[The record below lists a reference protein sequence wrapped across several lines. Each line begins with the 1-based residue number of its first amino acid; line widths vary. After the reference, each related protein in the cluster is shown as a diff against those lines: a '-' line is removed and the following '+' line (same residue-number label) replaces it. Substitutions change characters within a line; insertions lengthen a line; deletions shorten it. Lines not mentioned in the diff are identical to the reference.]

1 LLGVFNKYNCLAAI
15 SVLQALSIPE
25 DAIRQGISSFRP
37 PAGRQEIVYHKDFMV
52 INDFAHTPNSF
63 AMILPEIKR
72 LASNRLIHVFGA
84 AARRDYYKRPEMGK
98 ISSQY
103 ADIIIV
109 TAEDPRDEKIEKI
122 SSEIIG
128 GMPTGKLQMI
138 KKESIDDGMI
148 MDKKKKYIFQI
159 SDRKEAIQFAI
170 HLAQKGDIVLMTGK
184 GHENSMNYGKGEEPW
199 NETEIAKEAIRDKV
213 GGNYAL

>member
-1 LLGVFNKYNCLAAI
+1 
-15 SVLQALSIPE
+15 
-25 DAIRQGISSFRP
+25 
-37 PAGRQEIVYHKDFMV
+37 
-52 INDFAHTPNSF
+52 
-63 AMILPEIKR
+63 MILPEIKR

-128 GMPTGKLQMI
+128 GMPTGKLQMT